1 MASMN
6 LLETHNL
13 TRTFGGITAVDD
25 VNFSLRDGE
34 IRALIGPNGAGKTT
48 FTSLV
53 TGRIEATSGKITFAG
68 ENITKLPAHKRI
80 AKGMGYT
87 FQITS
92 IFPELS
98 CYENVVL
105 AAQRNFEGSKKK
117 LRSYTKM
124 IVEQVGLS
132 THRSHIAGDLA
143 YGHQRLLEIAMGIA
157 QNPQLLILDEP
168 TQGLAGGEIKDFI
181 HLIREI
187 SDRTTILLIEHN
199 MDVVMSLA
207 ETITVLDQGQIIAEG
222 TPEEIQANQ
231 AVQDAYLG
239 G

>member
-1 MASMN
+1 MVAMN

-13 TRTFGGITAVDD
+13 TRTFGGITAVDNVD
-25 VNFSLRDGE
+25 FALRDGE

-48 FTSLV
+48 FVSLV
-53 TGRIEATSGKITFAG
+53 TGRIEATAGRITFSG
-68 ENITKLPAHKRI
+68 DDITKLPAHKRI

-92 IFPELS
+92 IFPDLS
-98 CYENVVL
+98 CFENVRL
-105 AAQRNFEGSKKK
+105 AAQRNFDGPNRK
-117 LRSYTKM
+117 LQSYTRM
-124 IVEQVGLS
+124 VVEQVGLNGY
-132 THRSHIAGDLA
+132 RNEIAGDLA
-143 YGHQRLLEIAMGIA
+143 YGHQRLLEIAMGLA
-157 QNPQLLILDEP
+157 QRPKLLILDEP

-187 SDRTTILLIEHN
+187 SDRATILLIEHN

-207 ETITVLDQGQIIAEG
+207 DKITVLDQGQIIAEG
-222 TPEEIQANQ
+222 SPEDIQANQ
-231 AVQDAYLG
+231 RVQDAYLG